1 MSKKAKRRVRNVLT
15 GAALL
20 VVAYACSGNPDAVL
34 RPGNDDDG
42 EAGEGA
48 SSGRGGTTGGTSIVP
63 PRGGKGGR
71 GGTGGSAAGS
81 GEGGD
86 DGRGGVR
93 DAGLPDVGFDYDASS
108 GGEGGACAVVTG
120 DATLVKRPMDII
132 VSIDNS
138 GSMAGEIDAVVAR
151 INTDFAQI
159 IEASGIDYRVVMVSR
174 YGHRNYTLGETN
186 YSVCVGPPLGSAAC
200 TQPNGPSPQLVNR
213 PPRFYHHS
221 TDIGSRNMWC
231 RLTSSYT
238 VRDEVP
244 DSRAGWMPVANCV
257 GEPTG
262 CVPGW
267 RYWLRQNAFKV
278 FIGITDDAPGTNS
291 GGTSQNCTT
300 ASGFAD
306 TLAGA
311 QAFDRAIRTLDP
323 AQFGAYDMANPNT
336 GRNYRW
342 YSIVGM
348 SPKAAPNQT
357 TPFQPTE
364 PVVTT
369 ICQGP
374 VGGAG
379 GDDDGVR
386 AGVGYQELSR
396 LTGGLRY
403 SNCLN
408 DDFDAI
414 FNAIAQGVIDGARAS
429 CEYDVPDPG
438 NGIIDPDQ
446 TKVSYRMGGV
456 GAGTQLSRV
465 ASDAA
470 CGAGQSFYFSQDL
483 QKIFLCPSTC
493 TTVQADPMARI
504 AIDFGCLGS

>member
-1 MSKKAKRRVRNVLT
+1 MKSKSIVSKVFSC
-15 GAALL
+15 GAL
-20 VVAYACSGNPDAVL
+20 VGIAYACSGSPDAVL
-34 RPGNDDDG
+34 RPHGDDG

-48 SSGRGGTTGGTSIVP
+48 SSGRGGASNTGGIIVT
-63 PRGGKGGR
+63 RGGSTGKGGK
-71 GGTGGSAAGS
+71 GGSAAGT
-81 GEGGD
+81 GDGGD
-86 DGRGGVR
+86 NGQGGIR
-93 DAGLPDVGFDYDASS
+93 DAGLPDVGFEYDASS

-120 DATLVKRPMDII
+120 DATLVKRPMDIVI
-132 VSIDNS
+132 SIDNS
-138 GSMAGEIDAVVAR
+138 GSMAGEINAVIAR

-159 IEASGIDYRVVMVSR
+159 IEASGIDYRVIMVSR
-174 YGHRNYTLGETN
+174 YGHLNYTLGETN
-186 YSVCVGPPLGSAAC
+186 YSVCIGPPLGNAAC
-200 TQPNGPSPQLVNR
+200 TQPNGPTPALVNR

-231 RLTSSYT
+231 RLTTSYT
-238 VRDEVP
+238 TRDEVP
-244 DSRAGWMPVANCV
+244 QSRAGWAPVANCV

-267 RYWLRQNAFKV
+267 RHWLRPNAFKV

-291 GGTSQNCTT
+291 GGTNQLCTT
-300 ASGFAD
+300 ASGFTD
-306 TLAGA
+306 NLSGA
-311 QAFDRAIRTLDP
+311 QSFDRAIRTLDP
-323 AQFGAYDMANPNT
+323 AQFGAYDAMNPDM

-348 SPKAAPNQT
+348 APKAGNART
-357 TPFQPTE
+357 TPYAANE
-364 PVVTT
+364 AVVTT

-379 GDDDGVR
+379 GDDDGVA

-396 LTGGLRY
+396 MTGGLRY

-429 CEYDVPDPG
+429 CEYDVPSTG
-438 NGIIDPDQ
+438 NGIIDPNQ
-446 TKVSYRMGGV
+446 TTVRYRAGGV
-456 GAGTQLSRV
+456 GAGTELTRV
-465 ASDAA
+465 GSTTA
-470 CGAGQSFYFSQDL
+470 CGAAGGYYFSSDL
-483 QKIFLCPSTC
+483 RKIFLCPAAC

>member
-1 MSKKAKRRVRNVLT
+1 MKAKRGVRNVLT
-15 GAALL
+15 GVSL
-20 VVAYACSGNPDAVL
+20 VVIVYACSGSPDAVL
-34 RPGNDDDG
+34 RPQDDDG
-42 EAGEGA
+42 AAGEGA
-48 SSGRGGTTGGTSIVP
+48 TSGRGGTTGGTNIIP
-63 PRGGKGGR
+63 QGGKGGSSGGKGGKSS
-71 GGTGGSAAGS
+71 GGTT
-81 GEGGD
+81 GEGGE
-86 DGRGGVR
+86 GTGAVR

-132 VSIDNS
+132 ISIDNS

-159 IEASGIDYRVVMVSR
+159 IEASMIDYRVIMVSR

-186 YSVCVGPPLGSAAC
+186 YSVCIGPPLGSAAC
-200 TQPNGPSPQLVNR
+200 TQPGGPSPQLVNR

-238 VRDEVP
+238 VRDEFP

-267 RYWLRQNAFKV
+267 RYWLRPNAFKV
-278 FIGITDDAPGTNS
+278 FVGITDDAPGTNS

-306 TLAGA
+306 SLAGA

-323 AQFGAYDMANPNT
+323 AQFGAYDAADPDM

-342 YSIVGM
+342 YSIVGLAA
-348 SPKAAPNQT
+348 KAAPNQT
-357 TPFQPTE
+357 TPYQPTE
-364 PVVTT
+364 PVVNTVCT
-369 ICQGP
+369 NG
-374 VGGAG
+374 G
-379 GDDDGVR
+379 GDNDGVR
-386 AGVGYQELSR
+386 AGVGYQELAR
-396 LTGGLRY
+396 MTGGLRY

-408 DDFDAI
+408 ANFDAI

-429 CEYDVPDPG
+429 CEYDVPDTG
-438 NGIIDPDQ
+438 NGIIDPSQ

-456 GAGTQLSRV
+456 GAGTQLTRV
-465 ASDAA
+465 GSETA
-470 CGAGQSFYFSQDL
+470 CGAGTSFYFSSDL